1 MVFMFLR
8 TQIIQCHIKVAI
20 SSDKCNRSHLTDKEN
35 TEESVSCRQGWQREV
50 KRVSIAI
57 SEDMDSQFDYVLL
70 VGGQTPQQTR
80 AMWISLS

>member
-1 MVFMFLR
+1 
-8 TQIIQCHIKVAI
+8 
-20 SSDKCNRSHLTDKEN
+20 LTDKEN

-57 SEDMDSQFDYVLL
+57 SEDMDYQFDYVLL